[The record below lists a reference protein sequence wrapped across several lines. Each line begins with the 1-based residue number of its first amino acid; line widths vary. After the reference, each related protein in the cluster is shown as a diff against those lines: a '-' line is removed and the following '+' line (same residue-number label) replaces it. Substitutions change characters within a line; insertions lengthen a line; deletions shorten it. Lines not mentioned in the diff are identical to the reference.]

1 MKEVDINAYIEGHEP
16 QDSRYQ
22 HLVPIS
28 LSQTG
33 NTVTLMAAPIG
44 SESRIFVQH
53 SGLLKPQPL
62 FVEHY
67 HDDSDDDPWAVDGY
81 DITRVSGFY
90 IDPESEKLVYALHC
104 ENDDSIPRVETGFTF
119 CRREDD
125 SNDLKP
131 ITIFD
136 RQETCRFIRLDLGV

>member
-1 MKEVDINAYIEGHEP
+1 MKEIDINAYIEGYEP
-16 QDSRYQ
+16 QDSRFQ

-44 SESRIFVQH
+44 SKPRIFVQH
-53 SGLLKPQPL
+53 SSLPEPQPL

-81 DITRVSGFY
+81 DFTRVSGFY
-90 IDPESEKLVYALHC
+90 FDPESEKLVYVLRC
-104 ENDDSIPRVETGFTF
+104 ENDGSIPRVETGFTF
-119 CRREDD
+119 CRREDG
-125 SNDLKP
+125 SSDLKP
-131 ITIFD
+131 TIIFD
-136 RQETCRFIRLDLGV
+136 RQETCRFIRLDLRV